1 MGSPPPMFQWLIWIL
16 VFIVVVVLIA
26 WALRYLGIAL

>member
-1 MGSPPPMFQWLIWIL
+1 MPPAPFSYLVWIL
-16 VFIVVVVLIA
+16 VFIVCVVLLA

>member
-1 MGSPPPMFQWLIWIL
+1 MPNPPQLFTWLFYIL
-16 VFIVVVVLIA
+16 AFVVVVVLIA

>member
-1 MGSPPPMFQWLIWIL
+1 MPTPPTLFTWLLYIL
-16 VFIVVVVLIA
+16 GFIIAVVLIA

>member
-1 MGSPPPMFQWLIWIL
+1 MPQPFTWLIY
-16 VFIVVVVLIA
+16 VVAFIVCVVLLA